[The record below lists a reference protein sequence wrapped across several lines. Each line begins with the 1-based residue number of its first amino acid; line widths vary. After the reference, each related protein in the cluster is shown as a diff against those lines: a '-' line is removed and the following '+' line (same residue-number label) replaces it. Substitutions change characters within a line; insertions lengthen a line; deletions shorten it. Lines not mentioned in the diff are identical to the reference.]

1 MDFGKA
7 LEALKSGK
15 KVCRTKTPM
24 TMEQASTFTGYSIK
38 YLYKLVH
45 DGTIP
50 YYKPDNTV
58 KGKAIFCKEELT
70 EWIFR
75 NRRASNSELTGGK

>member
-1 MDFGKA
+1 MDN
-7 LEALKSGK
+7 E
-15 KVCRTKTPM
+15 TKTPM

-50 YYKPDNTV
+50 YYKPDNTD

-75 NRRASNSELTGGK
+75 NRRATKEEIRKRADKKLLEAEK

>member
-1 MDFGKA
+1 MDN
-7 LEALKSGK
+7 E
-15 KVCRTKTPM
+15 TKTLM
-24 TMEQASTFTGYSIK
+24 TMEQASTFTEYSIK

-50 YYKPDNTV
+50 YYKLGNTD
-58 KGKAIFCKEELT
+58 KGKVIFCKEELT

-75 NRRASNSELTGGK
+75 NRRATEEEIRLLEAEK